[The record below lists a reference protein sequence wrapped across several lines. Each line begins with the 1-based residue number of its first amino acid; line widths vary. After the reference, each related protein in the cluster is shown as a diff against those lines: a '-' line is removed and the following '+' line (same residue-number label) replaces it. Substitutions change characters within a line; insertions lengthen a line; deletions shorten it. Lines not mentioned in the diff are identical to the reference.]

1 MIKSYFVVMML
12 LAVVS
17 NTDNFAVGISYGTRK
32 MQIPFISNLIIAF
45 ITGLGTLISMLLGS
59 VISNVLN
66 QKQAT
71 FLGSIIIIVVGCWI
85 FVKEMR
91 NIFKDDSNKNQSQVC
106 KIEISSYG
114 SIGKIP
120 KILENPFLADLDFSG
135 YISVS
140 ESIILGCALALNNMA
155 NGIGA
160 GLAGINPFVTSIF
173 AFIISLLSIW
183 AGIKLG
189 HDYIQN
195 FLGKLSAPLA
205 GIILIIIG
213 IYEII
218 F

>member
-17 NTDNFAVGISYGTRK
+17 NTDNFAVGISYGTRRI
-32 MQIPFISNLIIAF
+32 QIPFISNLIIAL
-45 ITGLGTLISMLLGS
+45 ITGIGTLVSMLLGEA
-59 VISNVLN
+59 ISNILSP
-66 QKQAT
+66 KAAT
-71 FLGSIIIIVVGCWI
+71 LLGAIIIIVVGIWI
-85 FVKEMR
+85 FVKEIL
-91 NIFKDDSNKNQSQVC
+91 NITKEDSNKNGREVR

-120 KILENPFLADLDFSG
+120 KILENPFLADWDFSG

-160 GLAGINPFVTSIF
+160 GLAGINPFITAIF

-183 AGIKLG
+183 VGIKLG
-189 HDYIQN
+189 HDYVHN
-195 FLGKLSAPLA
+195 FFGKLSAPLS
-205 GIILIIIG
+205 GLILIIIG
-213 IYEII
+213 IYEIL

>member
-1 MIKSYFVVMML
+1 MIKSYFVVMIL

-17 NTDNFAVGISYGTRK
+17 NTDNFAVGISYGARK
-32 MQIPFISNLIIAF
+32 IQIPFISNLIIAF
-45 ITGLGTLISMLLGS
+45 ITGVGTLVSMLLGTG
-59 VISNVLN
+59 ISNVLN
-66 QKQAT
+66 PKQAT
-71 FLGSIIIIVVGCWI
+71 LLGAIIIIAVGSWI
-85 FVKEMR
+85 FVKEMFR
-91 NIFKDDSNKNQSQVC
+91 MFRHGSNKDDAETS
-106 KIEISSYG
+106 KIEISNYG
-114 SIGKIP
+114 YIGKIP

-160 GLAGINPFVTSIF
+160 GLAGINPFVTAIF

-189 HDYIQN
+189 HDYVNN
-195 FLGKLSAPLA
+195 FLGKLSAPLS
-205 GIILIIIG
+205 GMILIIIG
-213 IYEII
+213 IYEIM